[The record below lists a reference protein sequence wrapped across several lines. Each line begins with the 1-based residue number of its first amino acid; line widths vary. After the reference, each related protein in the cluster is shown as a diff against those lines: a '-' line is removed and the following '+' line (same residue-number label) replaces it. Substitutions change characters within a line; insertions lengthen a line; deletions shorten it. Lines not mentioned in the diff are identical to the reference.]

1 VIHELLLLQRTDSV
15 KWERLLEL
23 RTLIGE
29 TTIVPAIEKNNN
41 LPIIDKIEPLL
52 KQWDDHNVF
61 GGPTL
66 VSQIRKLLVTA
77 KTPATSTT
85 TTTEESSTTT
95 PKSPAAAASASK
107 PAEPLEA
114 TTKEQEKETLEA
126 ADEKAKES
134 TATNSQDKPKSEV
147 LLPLSHSRR
156 SSLGSLTG
164 EIDYDFES
172 KVRKREAGMGLI
184 DVGVNCFRFFGRT
197 AEHHSLT
204 LTLSSIILSECSP
217 RQGRIPRVLGSLQGH
232 CHFAN
237 CSRFAQRYRRAIEFL
252 FGESPTRHSR
262 GLRGK
267 PQGG

>member
-1 VIHELLLLQRTDSV
+1 MSSNWGPKLEKKLNALADSASKESIQTLANWIGFNRKHAAVIAQVLATALTTNGNVTRQLTYWQVIHELLLLQRTDSV

-114 TTKEQEKETLEA
+114 TTKEQAKETPEA
-126 ADEKAKES
+126 SDAKSKES
-134 TATNSQDKPKSEV
+134 TATSQDKPKSEV
-147 LLPLSHSRR
+147 LLTPAQRRR
-156 SSLGSLTG
+156 SSLGSLVG
-164 EIDYDFES
+164 EIDYDFEA
-172 KVRKREAGMGLI
+172 KVRTNEKTGM
-184 DVGVNCFRFFGRT
+184 
-197 AEHHSLT
+197 
-204 LTLSSIILSECSP
+204 
-217 RQGRIPRVLGSLQGH
+217 
-232 CHFAN
+232 
-237 CSRFAQRYRRAIEFL
+237 
-252 FGESPTRHSR
+252 
-262 GLRGK
+262 
-267 PQGG
+267 